1 MYQDVVFVWRSRLS
15 KAGIVL
21 CCLGIFLFPL
31 PGSLAL
37 LSYLILQ
44 EYYEKK
50 SSKLMILTFG
60 FFLIGV
66 SIFYLNQKQMSR
78 SSIGL
83 LSLIYTQLI
92 ANQDGFASMVAYVTA
107 DGYFREHFLPS
118 AIQWFCGIN
127 LFGWGVGVMIVS
139 FGLLLQKSSSEILM
153 HETVK
158 QETRREVMLNSRGG
172 INFNDKGH
180 VGAFGSTRTGKT
192 ATILHYIEQ
201 SIREGQFTVVI
212 DGKGG
217 TSTYDLNIVTEKLA
231 KKYNRKLYVI
241 NQSEISKTNPYNP
254 FKGITET
261 ELKDLL
267 SSLTEW
273 SEEHYRI
280 QALTYWQVMG
290 RVMRAADI
298 QYSFQSIIKYS
309 DPSNFKNLIE
319 GLYSQDIISKE
330 LYSRAKQV
338 LASCKDTV
346 VQAIGRLAIF
356 NDGDG
361 RYLFGQDGFTL
372 RQAYEEGAVVVVY
385 LNEFKYSD
393 FARSL
398 GKLVVA
404 EYKLFLSQKA
414 ERDDQTEA
422 LLVMDEL
429 GVYVDE
435 SFEALLNR
443 TASFSVKTIVAMQVI
458 ADVNKVSEEL
468 TKQIL
473 GNLTNFVIL
482 RTDDDTANELSKFI
496 GTEKQVKQTSR
507 SNEEGNTGESSN
519 NVVDEFVINP
529 NKIKRLP
536 NLHGYYYSHNRP
548 GEPSKFVTTFVKTGK
563 EKPTKEN
570 ERKIHKKKPERI
582 VLSKK

>member
-1 MYQDVVFVWRSRLS
+1 
-15 KAGIVL
+15 
-21 CCLGIFLFPL
+21 
-31 PGSLAL
+31 
-37 LSYLILQ
+37 
-44 EYYEKK
+44 
-50 SSKLMILTFG
+50 
-60 FFLIGV
+60 
-66 SIFYLNQKQMSR
+66 
-78 SSIGL
+78 
-83 LSLIYTQLI
+83 
-92 ANQDGFASMVAYVTA
+92 
-107 DGYFREHFLPS
+107 
-118 AIQWFCGIN
+118 
-127 LFGWGVGVMIVS
+127 
-139 FGLLLQKSSSEILM
+139 
-153 HETVK
+153 
-158 QETRREVMLNSRGG
+158 
-172 INFNDKGH
+172 
-180 VGAFGSTRTGKT
+180 
-192 ATILHYIEQ
+192 
-201 SIREGQFTVVI
+201 
-212 DGKGG
+212 
-217 TSTYDLNIVTEKLA
+217 
-231 KKYNRKLYVI
+231 
-241 NQSEISKTNPYNP
+241 
-254 FKGITET
+254 
-261 ELKDLL
+261 
-267 SSLTEW
+267 
-273 SEEHYRI
+273 
-280 QALTYWQVMG
+280 MG

-372 RQAYEEGAVVVVY
+372 RQAYEEDAVVVVY

>member
-1 MYQDVVFVWRSRLS
+1 
-15 KAGIVL
+15 
-21 CCLGIFLFPL
+21 
-31 PGSLAL
+31 
-37 LSYLILQ
+37 
-44 EYYEKK
+44 
-50 SSKLMILTFG
+50 MILTLG
-60 FFLIGV
+60 FFLLVV
-66 SIFYLNQKQMSR
+66 SIFYLNQKQMGR

-92 ANQDGFASMVAYVTA
+92 ANQDGFASMIAHVTA
-107 DGYFREHFLPS
+107 DGYFREHFIPTT
-118 AIQWFCGIN
+118 IQWILGIN
-127 LFGWGVGVMIVS
+127 LFGWGVGTMVVS
-139 FGLLLQKSSSEILM
+139 TGLLLQKSSSEILM
-153 HETVK
+153 DETVK

-192 ATILHYIEQ
+192 ATILHYIEK

-217 TSTYDLNIVTEKLA
+217 TLKYDLNIVTEKLA
-231 KKYNRKLYVI
+231 KKYNRKVYVI

-290 RVMRAADI
+290 RVMRAAEI
-298 QYSFQSIIKYS
+298 QFSFQSIIKYS

-319 GLYSQDIISKE
+319 GLYGKEIISKE

-563 EKPTKEN
+563 EKKISEN
-570 ERKIHKKKPERI
+570 EHRVHKKKPERI